1 MKQEAG
7 KQKTA
12 KQKIGKR
19 KRNSFILYMTLVLL
33 LSVTIQPVSVKAA
46 EGTVSFGSDGYEWSV
61 GDVCPIGIYINAE
74 VSVNSYSICLSYDP
88 EMLRY
93 LNGADR
99 AEGNLIY
106 LEGSGAEAGYKRML
120 HFEPLKPGETSLT
133 VVSATGLTVT
143 GQTGGQGEG
152 QIPEENPAAEEEPV
166 TEEITVAQL
175 PQTPITVVSNGS
187 SYLGSLAVGQATG
200 MEPFSPEKLDYH
212 MQVSHSVSE
221 LELSYEPEDEN
232 AVVEVSE
239 TRLEEGAN
247 TVYVTVQGEGAE
259 AVTYILF
266 VEREKQQLREEGAG
280 EETAGTTGEKEQP
293 PVDKET
299 AVTQN
304 RESDKPEAQAD
315 TGKEGGNQE
324 NGGVSTGSTGS
335 EKTGNGSGE
344 PEEKSTLEPV
354 LMIAIVLVGGSLFLN
369 AVFFFRKRKK
379 QTIPSGEPDWKDERL
394 NLINLEQTVVE
405 VKHVTMRF
413 RLAQEEAASLKEY
426 LIKTLKGQNRYRT
439 LTALKD
445 ISFEVKQGDVVGIIG
460 TNGSGKSTLLK
471 IIAGALE
478 PSEGEVMA
486 DRSRVQMLTLGTG
499 FDMELTARENVYL
512 NGAIIGYSREYID
525 EKYDDIVAFAEL
537 QGFMEERM
545 KNFSSGMVSRLGFA
559 IATMRDA
566 PDILILDE
574 VLSVGD
580 MFFRKKSEKR
590 IKEMIHSGATVLIV
604 SHSADVI
611 CKNCDKAVW
620 IEKGELRMVGN
631 PKEVCQAYKGLL
643 Q

>member
-12 KQKIGKR
+12 KQKTGKR
-19 KRNSFILYMTLVLL
+19 KRNRFILCMTLVLL
-33 LSVTIQPVSVKAA
+33 LSVTVSPVSVKAA
-46 EGTVSFGSDGYEWSV
+46 EGTVSFGSVSYEWSV
-61 GDVCPIGIYINAE
+61 GDVCPIGIYMNAG

-99 AEGNLIY
+99 EEGNLIY
-106 LEGSGAEAGYKRML
+106 LEGNGTEAGYKRMI
-120 HFEPLKPGETSLT
+120 HFEPLKQGETSLT
-133 VVSATGLTVT
+133 VVSATGFTVT
-143 GQTGGQGEG
+143 AQTGEPEEG
-152 QIPEENPAAEEEPV
+152 ENPAAEEESE

-175 PQTPITVVSNGS
+175 PQAPITVVSNGS
-187 SYLGSLAVGQATG
+187 SYLGSLTVGQAAG

-212 MQVSHSVSE
+212 MRVDHSVSE
-221 LELSYEPEDEN
+221 LKISCEPEDEN
-232 AVVEVSE
+232 AVVEISE
-239 TRLEEGAN
+239 TGLEEGTN
-247 TVYVTVQGEGAE
+247 TIHVTVQGEGVE
-259 AVTYILF
+259 AVTYTLF

-280 EETAGTTGEKEQP
+280 EETAGITGEKEQP

-304 RESDKPEAQAD
+304 REPDKPEAQAD

-324 NGGVSTGSTGS
+324 EGKEGADPG
-335 EKTGNGSGE
+335 EPGNGAGE
-344 PEEKSTLEPV
+344 PAGKPHPEPV
-354 LMIAIVLVGGSLFLN
+354 LMTAIVLVWGGLILN

-379 QTIPSGEPDWKDERL
+379 QTNLSGEPDWKDERL
-394 NLINLEQTVVE
+394 NLINLEQTVVD

-471 IIAGALE
+471 IIAGALQ
-478 PSEGEVMA
+478 PSEGEVTA

-620 IEKGELRMVGN
+620 IEKGELRMAGN
-631 PKEVCQAYKGLL
+631 PKEVCQAYQGLL